1 MNLGVKIIQLI
12 RLPEGAPEH
21 VSQAVPCQ
29 CLTETFLLPTT
40 AGGVNYLYK
49 VSRLSLLTNSATSNL
64 VLHSLSSSLKLKESE
79 ILLSLILSPEVHRT
93 TSTVMS
99 SKDRAQKS
107 LYPIALPSADLFDK
121 GESLLWR
128 LYNLHNQRNYTD
140 QTKPS
145 RGKDMKQAGNSVV
158 ELPASVVVDVQLQ
171 HEDRCLQNWLHS
183 GAVQLSMGFYKN
195 SA

>member
-1 MNLGVKIIQLI
+1 
-12 RLPEGAPEH
+12 
-21 VSQAVPCQ
+21 
-29 CLTETFLLPTT
+29 
-40 AGGVNYLYK
+40 VNYLYK

-121 GESLLWR
+121 GESLL
-128 LYNLHNQRNYTD
+128 
-140 QTKPS
+140 
-145 RGKDMKQAGNSVV
+145 
-158 ELPASVVVDVQLQ
+158 
-171 HEDRCLQNWLHS
+171 
-183 GAVQLSMGFYKN
+183 
-195 SA
+195 